1 MDDLKKN
8 FDKEPV
14 GVKVVLVA
22 AVAGVVASFLPW
34 WSIGGLWGASVNGWH
49 GYGFLTSI
57 SSVLIVLMWLL
68 PKVGVKFSLPWNEK
82 SLFKILSVAM
92 LAGPVLWLFSYYQQ
106 MSGVPSYLGFSFSF
120 VGLGVYLALGAGGAA
135 TYYSFAKLK

>member
-14 GVKVVLVA
+14 GVKVVLAA
-22 AVAGVVASFLPW
+22 AVAGVIASFLPW
-34 WSIGGLWGASVNGWH
+34 WSFSFGGFGSAAVNGWH
-49 GYGFLTSI
+49 SYGLLTSI
-57 SSVLIVLMWLL
+57 SSILIVLMWLL

-82 SLFKILSVAM
+82 SLFKVLSVAM
-92 LAGPVLWLFSYYQQ
+92 LAGPVLWVIDSN
-106 MSGVPSYLGFSFSF
+106 FSFSF
-120 VGLGVYLALGAGGAA
+120 VGLGVYLALGAGGLA